1 MTLDTTPIAK
11 TPFELTL
18 QVSQSLSL
26 LGRNF
31 LADIDLIE
39 IHLSDPVSQ
48 ESINRLYDMIIQGIN
63 NFDWNSVPAS
73 EAVMI
78 LKCAHETIA
87 DLDAFSKAH
96 AANSDMLVS
105 NNL

>member
-73 EAVMI
+73 EAVSI

-87 DLDAFSKAH
+87 DLDTFSKAR
-96 AANSDMLVS
+96 AGKPGIIVS
-105 NNL
+105 NKL